1 MFQSQLFQSQGQAPD
16 VQEAIRQ
23 LQQQI
28 NDLQRRQVKQQK
40 QVIELD
46 PTVSECI
53 PPHLQWGKQLDK
65 SERSQ
70 ITRDYPEI
78 KHFPKAISDA
88 NGLASKTPGLS
99 AKQGAAAKKFAL
111 HTIPKIQNMELDSEV
126 LKLAA
131 LGWHTSL
138 QEQNSENFKNMATIL
153 QNITL
158 LAADNAQKL
167 AKYQLQEAFSAAD
180 AEGAYALCKLES
192 DESELV
198 LDDHSVFQECHVQAL
213 TKYRAL
219 TKDVQKQKVADYKGN
234 KQRGYQSRPFRGGRG
249 SFRGR
254 GGRGRGRGGRGD
266 YKDRSQQGDPVR
278 GNDRAGRGAGDE

>member
-1 MFQSQLFQSQGQAPD
+1 
-16 VQEAIRQ
+16 
-23 LQQQI
+23 
-28 NDLQRRQVKQQK
+28 
-40 QVIELD
+40 
-46 PTVSECI
+46 
-53 PPHLQWGKQLDK
+53 
-65 SERSQ
+65 
-70 ITRDYPEI
+70 
-78 KHFPKAISDA
+78 
-88 NGLASKTPGLS
+88 
-99 AKQGAAAKKFAL
+99 
-111 HTIPKIQNMELDSEV
+111 MELEV

-138 QEQNSENFKNMATIL
+138 QEQNSENFKNMASIL

-219 TKDVQKQKVADYKGN
+219 TKEVQKQKVADYKGN

-266 YKDRSQQGDPVR
+266 YKDRSQQGDPAR